1 MKLTFYG
8 GAQSVT
14 GANYLLEF
22 EDSSSLPV
30 RGTQTGK
37 TGTRKILI
45 DCGLIQGCNFCE
57 KQNFEP
63 FPYNPEEISELFITH
78 AHIDHCGRAPKLVK
92 DGFRGKVYSTPP
104 TRDFAKHLLFDSEN
118 LLEREAEKQKRDK
131 IYDEHHIE
139 KLMDLWQGV
148 EYEEEMPIGK
158 SGAVAVLHSAGHIL
172 GSASIEI
179 RAEGKTILFSGDLGN
194 SPAPLI
200 GPPAAPCKA
209 DYCLIEAVYGDR
221 IHEDLKERRQ
231 KLQAV
236 VENSIKR
243 GGTLMIPAFSMART
257 QALLLELR
265 DIFEQNK
272 IEKVPIF
279 LDSPLAIKL
288 TDVYNQYRGYFKE
301 ELQHRFATAE
311 KIFDFPHFKKTL
323 LKEESIAI
331 RNVKGPKI
339 IIAGSGMSN
348 GGRILH
354 HEKNYLPDPASTL
367 LIFGYQAKN
376 TLGRDLLEG
385 ARQVKILGQNVSVR
399 ATVKAIGGY
408 SAHADQSQLLKWAE
422 PLKGSLKKMFVVQ
435 GEEPASKALA
445 KAMREVHG
453 FDAVV
458 PQHGQTVE
466 L

>member
-1 MKLTFYG
+1 MMKLTFCG

-22 EDSSSLPV
+22 EDKSS
-30 RGTQTGK
+30 K

-45 DCGLIQGCNFCE
+45 ECGLIQGCNFCE
-57 KQNFEP
+57 KQNFAP
-63 FPYNPEEISELFITH
+63 FPYDPSEISELFISH

-92 DGFRGKVYSTPP
+92 DGFNGKVYSTPP

-118 LLEREAEKQKRDK
+118 LLEREAEKLKEEK
-131 IYDEHHIE
+131 IYDDHHIE
-139 KLMDLWQGV
+139 KLMDLWEGV
-148 EYEEEMPIGK
+148 EYEEEIPIGK
-158 SGAVAVLHSAGHIL
+158 SGAVASFHSAGHIL

-200 GPPAAPCKA
+200 GPPDAPCKA
-209 DYCLIEAVYGDR
+209 DYCLIESAYGDR
-221 IHEDLKERRQ
+221 IHEDLRERRQ
-231 KLQAV
+231 KLQTV

-243 GGTLMIPAFSMART
+243 GGTLMIPAFSLART

-265 DIFEQNK
+265 DIFTQNK

-301 ELQHRFATAE
+301 EIQHRFETKE
-311 KIFDFPHFKKTL
+311 KIFDFPHLKRTL
-323 LKEESIAI
+323 LREESIAI
-331 RNVKGPKI
+331 KSVKGPKI
-339 IIAGSGMSN
+339 VIAGSGMSN

-354 HEKNYLPDPASTL
+354 HEKNYLPDPNSTL
-367 LIFGYQAKN
+367 LIFGYQAEN

-385 ARQVKILGQNVSVR
+385 AKEVKIMGTTVPVR
-399 ATVKAIGGY
+399 ATVRAIGAY

-422 PLKGSLKKMFVVQ
+422 PLKGSLKKMFIVQ
-435 GEEPASKALA
+435 GEGPASKTLA
-445 KAMREVHG
+445 EEMRRVHG

-458 PQHGQTVE
+458 PTHGQTVE